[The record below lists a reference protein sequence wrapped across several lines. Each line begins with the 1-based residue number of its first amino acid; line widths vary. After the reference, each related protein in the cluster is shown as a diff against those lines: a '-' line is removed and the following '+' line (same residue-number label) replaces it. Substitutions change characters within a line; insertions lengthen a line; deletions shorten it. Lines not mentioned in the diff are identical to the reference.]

1 MKVAASF
8 LSSNNKAKDLEK
20 LNLTTIDYIHVDYMD
35 GKFVKQKSL
44 PFRELKKVYKYT
56 SKRLDVHL
64 MAVKPAK
71 LIKKFASLNTEFIT
85 IHLEINEDKH
95 KLINL
100 IHKYGIKAG
109 LSIKPDTDINLL
121 KDYLDEI
128 EMILVMSVEPG
139 MGGQKFIQESENR
152 VRTIRNMLAAL
163 GKSNILINVDGGIND
178 ETIKYVEDHVD
189 IVVSGS
195 YITNSSN
202 FQDSID
208 KLKGVIKKEYNNPL
222 ELRDKLENLN
232 KVEETEKKDDFVLNI
247 KY

>member
-8 LSSNNKAKDLEK
+8 LTSKNKAKDLAK
-20 LNLTTIDYIHVDYMD
+20 LNLTTIDYIHVDFMD

-64 MAVKPAK
+64 MAKKPAK

-85 IHLEINEDKH
+85 IHLEIEEDIH
-95 KLINL
+95 KLIKL

-109 LSIKPDTDINLL
+109 LCIKPNTDINLL

-128 EMILVMSVEPG
+128 EMILVMGVEPG
-139 MGGQKFIQESENR
+139 MGGQAFIKETENR
-152 VRTIRNMLAAL
+152 LRTVRNMLSAL
-163 GKSNILINVDGGIND
+163 GKSHIMINVDGGIND
-178 ETIKYVEDHVD
+178 ETIRFVEDYVD

-195 YITNSSN
+195 YITNSN
-202 FQDSID
+202 DFQKSID
-208 KLKGVIKKEYNNPL
+208 SLKGIIKKEINNPL
-222 ELRDKLENLN
+222 ELRDKLENIN
-232 KVEETEKKDDFVLNI
+232 QPEEEKKDDFVLNI

>member
-8 LSSNNKAKDLEK
+8 LTSKNKAKDLAK
-20 LNLTTIDYIHVDYMD
+20 LNLTTIDYIHVDFMD

-64 MAVKPAK
+64 MAKKPAK

-85 IHLEINEDKH
+85 IHLEIEEDIH
-95 KLINL
+95 KLIKL

-109 LSIKPDTDINLL
+109 LCIKPNTDINLL

-128 EMILVMSVEPG
+128 EMILVMGVEPG
-139 MGGQKFIQESENR
+139 MGGQAFIKETENR
-152 VRTIRNMLAAL
+152 LRTVRNMLSAL
-163 GKSNILINVDGGIND
+163 GKSHIMINVDGGIND
-178 ETIKYVEDHVD
+178 ETIRFVEDYVD

-195 YITNSSN
+195 YITNSN
-202 FQDSID
+202 DFQKSID
-208 KLKGVIKKEYNNPL
+208 SLKGIIKKEISNPL
-222 ELRDKLENLN
+222 ELRDKLENIN
-232 KVEETEKKDDFVLNI
+232 QPEDEKKDDFVLNI